1 VKSQGG
7 KVSDVTAST
16 HKERKAPKMVSHLEV
31 HPNME
36 GGHNVVVHHTNPVD
50 HPPKEKEFSGPHDSV
65 VLPKGHILE
74 SIAKHMN
81 IHTTGA
87 GAGAGAGSEEPI
99 DDKEAGEM
107 A

>member
-7 KVSDVTAST
+7 TVSDVAATT
-16 HKERKAPKMVSHLEV
+16 HKERKQPKIVSHLEI

-36 GGHNVVVHHTNPVD
+36 GGHNVSVHHTHPFD
-50 HPPKEKEFSGPHDSV
+50 HPAIEKKYSGPHDSV
-65 VLPKGHILE
+65 VLPKGHVLE

-81 IHTTGA
+81 IHTT
-87 GAGAGAGSEEPI
+87 GAGAGSEEPI